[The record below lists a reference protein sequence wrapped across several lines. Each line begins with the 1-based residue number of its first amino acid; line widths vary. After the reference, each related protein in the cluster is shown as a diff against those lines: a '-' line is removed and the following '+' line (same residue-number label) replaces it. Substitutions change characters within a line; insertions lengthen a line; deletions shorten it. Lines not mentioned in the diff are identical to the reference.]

1 MARINLLPWRE
12 EQRRQRQQQFFMLLA
27 LAAIAVGA
35 AMGGVHMFVENRIS
49 YQHDRNRFLE
59 REIAKLDQQI
69 KEINELER
77 TKKRLL
83 ARMQIIQT
91 LQASRPEV
99 VHLFDELVRT
109 LPEGAYLT
117 SVQQKGDQVSLKGMA
132 QSNARVSTYMWN
144 VDKSEWLANPNLQ
157 VIETAQEGT
166 GRVSRFELTA
176 AQAHKEEAEKGS
188 SR

>member
-12 EQRRQRQQQFFMLLA
+12 EQRRQRQQQFFAMLG

-35 AMGGVHMFVENRIS
+35 AMGGVHMFVENRIGH
-49 YQHDRNRFLE
+49 QNDRNRFLE

-91 LQASRPEV
+91 LQASRPEI

-109 LPEGAYLT
+109 LPEGVYLT
-117 SVQQKGDQVSLKGMA
+117 SVAQKGSKVTLKGMA

-144 VDKSEWLANPNLQ
+144 VEKSEWVANPNLR
-157 VIETAQEGT
+157 VIETTEGKS
-166 GRVSRFELTA
+166 GRVSKFELTA
-176 AQAHKEEAEKGS
+176 GQAHEEGTEKEGS
-188 SR
+188 R